1 MATNRKDLKVTRL
14 DLRIPNDIYSQ
25 VEEIARANNE
35 PSHHITGNIILSPT
49 LLKLISLGIRSL
61 SGNYNELADIPTNI
75 ERVPDT
81 LSPRVDTVERE
92 LADLKKVV
100 AELSAKLSGE
110 VSDSLAS
117 DTIPDSLSDNEE
129 VESDSVSDRG
139 VTISVTVA
147 DKLSGTNMVIAD
159 KVTDTMSDNLI
170 PSTATP
176 EVIDSIVTSKTTDKD
191 PSTKTWVEFF
201 KMIGMD
207 ALTATEAQK
216 KENINIRT
224 KQMEEGLKAAMEQ
237 GLGQWAIK
245 RAGRDFV
252 RVEGLNQA

>member
-61 SGNYNELADIPTNI
+61 SGNYAELADIATNI

-81 LSPRVDTVERE
+81 LSPRVDAIEGE
-92 LADLKKVV
+92 LADLKRLVV
-100 AELSAKLSGE
+100 ELS
-110 VSDSLAS
+110 
-117 DTIPDSLSDNEE
+117 
-129 VESDSVSDRG
+129 
-139 VTISVTVA
+139 
-147 DKLSGTNMVIAD
+147 DKLSGKVSDINILVPDSISDELSDSNLVLAD
-159 KVTDTMSDNLI
+159 IEADTLSDDVTDKLSDSST
-170 PSTATP
+170 PSITT
-176 EVIDSIVTSKTTDKD
+176 TSKMRTVEGD
-191 PSTKTWVEFF
+191 SKTWVGFF
-201 KMIGMD
+201 KMVGIQ

-216 KENINIRT
+216 KENIDIRT
-224 KQMEEGLKAAMEQ
+224 KQIEEGLKAAMEQ
-237 GLGQWAIK
+237 ELGQWAIK

>member
-61 SGNYNELADIPTNI
+61 SGNYAELADIPTNI

-81 LSPRVDTVERE
+81 LSPRVDAIEGE
-92 LADLKKVV
+92 LADLKRLVI
-100 AELSAKLSGE
+100 ELS
-110 VSDSLAS
+110 
-117 DTIPDSLSDNEE
+117 
-129 VESDSVSDRG
+129 
-139 VTISVTVA
+139 
-147 DKLSGTNMVIAD
+147 DKLSGQVSDENILVPDSISDELSDSNLVLAD
-159 KVTDTMSDNLI
+159 IKTDTLSDNSDILSDDVSDKLSDSST
-170 PSTATP
+170 PSITT
-176 EVIDSIVTSKTTDKD
+176 TSKMRTVEGD
-191 PSTKTWVEFF
+191 SKTWVEFF
-201 KMIGMD
+201 KMVGIE

-224 KQMEEGLKAAMEQ
+224 EQIAVGLQAAREK
-237 GLGQWAIK
+237 GLGEWAVK
-245 RAGRDFV
+245 VAGRSFV
-252 RVEGLNQA
+252 RVPN